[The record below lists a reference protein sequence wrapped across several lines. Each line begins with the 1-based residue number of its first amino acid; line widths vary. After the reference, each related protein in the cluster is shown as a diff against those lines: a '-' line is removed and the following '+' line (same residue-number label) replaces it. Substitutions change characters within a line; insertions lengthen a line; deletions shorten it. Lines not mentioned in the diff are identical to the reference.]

1 MARSLSVMLVDDD
14 PASLTLLRGILELM
28 GFHVTALER
37 SGEALR
43 RLVAAPVDLLITD
56 LRMPEMSGIELLQA
70 ARAVRPELC
79 ALVITGFAS
88 EETTA
93 EAFQAGAWDFLLK
106 PINLAEVQARV
117 SHAAEV
123 VLLRREV
130 EALRKLVPPARYAPA
145 EDSAA
150 PRARELADLPTVP
163 GFAGPMDPAGREE
176 SLRRPERLMAMYRQR
191 GITVALDE
199 EPKRAWLDR
208 L

>member
-37 SGEALR
+37 PSGALR
-43 RLVAAPVDLLITD
+43 RLVEAPVDLLITD
-56 LRMPEMSGIELLQA
+56 LRMPEMTGIELLHA
-70 ARAVRPELC
+70 ARAIRPELC
-79 ALVITGFAS
+79 ALVITGFAG

-123 VLLRREV
+123 VQLRREV
-130 EALRKLVPPARYAPA
+130 QALRKLAPPVRSAPA
-145 EDSAA
+145 KDPAA
-150 PRARELADLPTVP
+150 PRARELADLPALP
-163 GFAGPMDPAGREE
+163 GSAAPMDPAGREE
-176 SLRRPERLMAMYRQR
+176 PLRRPERLLEMYRRR
-191 GITVALDE
+191 GITVAEDE
-199 EPKRAWLDR
+199 EPKRA
-208 L
+208 